1 MLIFFAYMIFLYQE
15 QDTALRCSGQNETL
29 LRTTELPGRC
39 HHLNKQV
46 FKKAGT
52 VMIAIAILLVAVF
65 AGYSIGINSPA
76 PQDTPIAGTH
86 TEPTQA
92 QSPTQDAETETVPKN
107 EHPTVPIQLL
117 NITVTA
123 SEGWIDIIQPE
134 DLGGNMD
141 YPLSYS
147 GIKDVMI
154 DIDGVAKELE
164 YAIRDGDISLAEIF
178 TYARADAENGFCE
191 VNIRSKNGL
200 SSFLYSYPEYDLKLI
215 YDVYETPDGENH
227 LISDMALYKP
237 GGEIPRIYLNESD
250 KILDLEDWGISLEV
264 VETSAD
270 GITLSCTQSGGQQI
284 GTLSAYAFRLIQ
296 DGKYMSALDGDT
308 TTSYEIPETALSA
321 NSSTEFTIDWKDIY
335 GTLSPGEYVIRVIV
349 KDIYDKSQVHP
360 LMRNFYD
367 IQHYEIT
374 FTVS

>member
-1 MLIFFAYMIFLYQE
+1 M
-15 QDTALRCSGQNETL
+15 
-29 LRTTELPGRC
+29 
-39 HHLNKQV
+39 
-46 FKKAGT
+46 KKALC
-52 VMIAIAILLVAVF
+52 VIIVFVLLVA
-65 AGYSIGINSPA
+65 AAYGGYAIGANSK
-76 PQDTPIAGTH
+76 D
-86 TEPTQA
+86 
-92 QSPTQDAETETVPKN
+92 SPVLQETMPPEDTVP
-107 EHPTVPIQLL
+107 ETTVEILPEALL
-117 NITVTA
+117 PSSPERLLKISARVVSDSVTILQVDA
-123 SEGWIDIIQPE
+123 LNGSMDQP
-134 DLGGNMD
+134 LMYYG
-141 YPLSYS
+141 L
-147 GIKDVMI
+147 KDVTI
-154 DIDGVAKELE
+154 QIGEKSKKLE
-164 YAIRDGDISLAEIF
+164 DAFADRSITLAQIF
-178 TYARADAENGFCE
+178 AYARADAENGFCE
-191 VNIRSKNGL
+191 VSIRSKNGL

-270 GITLSCTQSGGQQI
+270 GITLSCTQSVGQQI

-374 FTVS
+374 FTIS

>member
-1 MLIFFAYMIFLYQE
+1 M
-15 QDTALRCSGQNETL
+15 
-29 LRTTELPGRC
+29 
-39 HHLNKQV
+39 NKHV
-46 FKKAGT
+46 FKKTGT
-52 VMIAIAILLVAVF
+52 VMIAVAILLLAVF

-76 PQDTPIAGTH
+76 PQDIPIAGTH
-86 TEPTQA
+86 TEPTQ
-92 QSPTQDAETETVPKN
+92 SEDPTQEAESETVPKN
-107 EHPTVPIQLL
+107 DHPSVPIQLL

-123 SEGWIDIIQPE
+123 SDGSIRIIQPE

-141 YPLSYS
+141 YPLSYT

-154 DIDGVAKELE
+154 DIEGVAKELE
-164 YAIRDGDISLAEIF
+164 YAIRDGDISLAEILA
-178 TYARADAENGFCE
+178 YARTDAVNGFCE
-191 VNIRSKNGL
+191 LSIRSRNGL
-200 SSFLYSYPEYDLKLI
+200 SSYLYSYPEYDLKLV
-215 YDVYETPDGENH
+215 YDVYETPDGELH
-227 LISDMALYKP
+227 LISDMALYNP
-237 GGEIPRIYLNESD
+237 GGETMRIYLDGSD

-264 VETSAD
+264 VEASAD
-270 GITLSCTQSGGQQI
+270 GITLRCTQSGGQQI

-296 DGKYMSALDGDT
+296 DGKFLSALDGDT

-367 IQHYEIT
+367 IQHYEIA